1 MEKKCEGL
9 CSRNDG
15 CKGEVKSVKVEGHWL
30 MEPLFFDYCE
40 EAIETDRARGWTVT
54 ILDDEEA
61 EQTEKEDKE

>member
-1 MEKKCEGL
+1 MEKKCEGE
-9 CSRNDG
+9 CSRYHE

-40 EAIETDRARGWTVT
+40 EAIETDRAHGWIVTV
-54 ILDDEEA
+54 LDDEEV